1 MQGHCERRRL
11 SNVTQVD
18 RPVSW
23 SMVVPNDAQ
32 SSAVMF
38 VAPGPPDP
46 ASTDVV
52 YVAATRS
59 TVGLPAYRDIVP
71 AISARDR
78 RYLELVSDD
87 ILTPSRVDV
96 EVSTTTQRVCL
107 TSVSAMPMDRSTLTH
122 DKRKVLFV
130 E

>member
-1 MQGHCERRRL
+1 
-11 SNVTQVD
+11 
-18 RPVSW
+18 
-23 SMVVPNDAQ
+23 MVVPNDAQ

-38 VAPGPPDP
+38 LAPGPPANP
-46 ASTDVV
+46 GGASSSTDVV

-71 AISARDR
+71 AIAARDR

-96 EVSTTTQRVCL
+96 EVKTAVYNYVASGV
-107 TSVSAMPMDRSTLTH
+107 
-122 DKRKVLFV
+122 
-130 E
+130 